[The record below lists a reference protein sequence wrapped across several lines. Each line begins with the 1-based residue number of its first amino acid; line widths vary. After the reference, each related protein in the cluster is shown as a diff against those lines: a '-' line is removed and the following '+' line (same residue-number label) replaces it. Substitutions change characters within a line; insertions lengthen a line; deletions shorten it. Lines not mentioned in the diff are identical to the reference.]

1 MHNSALLNCRWGNL
15 AARKS
20 NAAMVVVEEN
30 ESFSVWLSCF
40 AGFTF
45 ISISFLFSVT
55 LCSREHVS
63 KNEPMATSPKEREEI
78 PSCGAARG
86 NLSKSFA
93 ALRRTFPAVRRKP
106 EKEQS

>member
-30 ESFSVWLSCF
+30 GSFSTRLSCF
-40 AGFTF
+40 SEFVF
-45 ISISFLFSVT
+45 ISISLLFFAHYMFIRTSKARM
-55 LCSREHVS
+55 SRW
-63 KNEPMATSPKEREEI
+63 PLRRRRAERL
-78 PSCGAARG
+78 PPAALFAE

-93 ALRRTFPAVRRKP
+93 GLGRTFPAV
-106 EKEQS
+106 